1 LELRQ
6 KETPTT
12 HCIRRRRLSQRLG
25 QRLELRQ
32 FETPTT
38 HCIRRRRLG
47 QRLGQIVVKHCRKY
61 P

>member
-1 LELRQ
+1 MELRQ

-25 QRLELRQ
+25 Q
-32 FETPTT
+32 
-38 HCIRRRRLG
+38 
-47 QRLGQIVVKHCRKY
+47 IVVKHCRKY